1 MLALLPYAF
10 IYDLVFLAAPLMRL
24 RGRDR
29 MMELWWLVPFEA
41 TAIGQDGFRGFASLF
56 PLLVAAFLVRELW
69 SARGRCRRAGPSLP
83 PSPRSRLWTAGLDAR
98 PRLGYPCDGSR
109 PPGPWPPA
117 AGAPRERRVAMPT
130 PTSEAN
136 ELIRLLGDQ
145 HTFAHH
151 ALEGASAEAVNWK
164 PASTPCD
171 SLAGLVHHIV
181 EVQRLWLDTV
191 IGGEPV
197 PPGLATAHAAT
208 GQSGD
213 ELARLLDDSLAKS
226 KARLESLAPSQLDEE
241 RERRGRTVTVR
252 WAAYHTLEHTAM
264 HVGHMQITRQVYD
277 DQAGA
282 TPKRQGPGG
291 PDRDS

>member
-1 MLALLPYAF
+1 M
-10 IYDLVFLAAPLMRL
+10 
-24 RGRDR
+24 
-29 MMELWWLVPFEA
+29 
-41 TAIGQDGFRGFASLF
+41 
-56 PLLVAAFLVRELW
+56 
-69 SARGRCRRAGPSLP
+69 
-83 PSPRSRLWTAGLDAR
+83 
-98 PRLGYPCDGSR
+98 
-109 PPGPWPPA
+109 
-117 AGAPRERRVAMPT
+117 
-130 PTSEAN
+130 PTSEAR
-136 ELIRLLGDQ
+136 EIIRLLEDQ

-151 ALEGASAEAVNWK
+151 ALEGASPEAINWK

-208 GQSGD
+208 ARSAD
-213 ELARLLDDSLAKS
+213 ELMRLLDESLEKS
-226 KARLESLAPSQLDEE
+226 RARLESLAPEQFDEE

-264 HVGHMQITRQVYD
+264 HVGHMQITRQVFD

-282 TPKRQGPGG
+282 APARQRAAG